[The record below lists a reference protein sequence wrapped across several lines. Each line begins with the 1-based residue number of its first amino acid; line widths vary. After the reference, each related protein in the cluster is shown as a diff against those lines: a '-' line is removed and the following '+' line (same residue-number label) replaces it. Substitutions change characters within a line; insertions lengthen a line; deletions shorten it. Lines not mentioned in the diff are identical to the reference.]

1 MTTKYDLSLVPH
13 EQLFAELQRRYP
25 AGVLT
30 FLYQPDG
37 KPHVLDTRVETWGR
51 GSGPEALGLTEFAHQ
66 VTLRNILSTVG
77 APRPVG
83 PLDPPDT
90 KTPPVVSP

>member
-1 MTTKYDLSLVPH
+1 MTKYDLSLVPH

-37 KPHVLDTRVETWGR
+37 KPGKLDTRVETWGR
-51 GSGPEALGLTEFAHQ
+51 ASDPEILGLGEFACL
-66 VTLRNILSTVG
+66 VLRRNIMATVSG
-77 APRPVG
+77 PRPVG
-83 PLDPPDT
+83 PLDSPDVKPP
-90 KTPPVVSP
+90 PIVEP